1 MIEVRGAPY
10 DLGREQGRVLAEQ
23 IRFDLKRIR
32 ENDRAEWRRRVR
44 HGRDGAGLR
53 AMRFLP
59 QHHERLQGIAD
70 AARVSLA
77 SLIALDGASPAEATA
92 GHGADG
98 LSVLVSARVPLF
110 LRRTVPEVGGFTSV
124 ELTAAPFAG
133 SLAGVNSEGLAVV
146 CVRDRESDPVL
157 GRLLAQELL
166 LRGQSIESTVDHAR
180 RRGAYLGGC
189 WRLVVGDDTGRTL
202 RLEQGPSGF
211 RLAEGLKGPPAEPGI
226 RLTIDPTSRSLTLFT
241 DPRPE
246 TLSAVE
252 PGG

>member
-1 MIEVRGAPY
+1 MIEVKGAPY
-10 DLGREQGRVLAEQ
+10 DQGREQGQMLGEQ
-23 IRFDLKRIR
+23 IRFDLDRLR
-32 ENDRAEWRRRVR
+32 RSDRADWRRRVR
-44 HGRDGAGLR
+44 QGRDGAGSL

-77 SLIALDGASPAEATA
+77 LLVALDGASPAEATA
-92 GHGADG
+92 GHGAEG

-110 LRRTVPEVGGFTSV
+110 LRRTLPDAGGFPSV

-133 SLAGVNSEGLAVV
+133 SLAGVNSEGIAVV
-146 CVRDRESDPVL
+146 CVRDPESDPVL

-166 LRGQSIESTVDHAR
+166 LRGQNIEATVDHAR

-189 WRLVVGDDTGRTL
+189 WRLVVGDDTGRAI

-211 RLAEGLKGPPAEPGI
+211 RLAEGLKGAPAEPGL
-226 RLTIDPTSRSLTLFT
+226 RLTIDPADRALTLFT

-246 TLSAVE
+246 TLSVARS
-252 PGG
+252 